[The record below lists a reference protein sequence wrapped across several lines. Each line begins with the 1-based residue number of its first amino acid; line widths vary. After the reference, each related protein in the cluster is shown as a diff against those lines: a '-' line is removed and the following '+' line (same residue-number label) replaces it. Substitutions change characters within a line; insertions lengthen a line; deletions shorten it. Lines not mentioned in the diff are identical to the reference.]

1 MNNDLI
7 VMKFDNEHDALKA
20 KGALEIIRNRQFL
33 GVANAVPVTRDSAG
47 KVDVHHKKSLPLDD
61 TDPYSQIPCQ
71 FVHIFYGESDVKVQE
86 LVAAG
91 LDDTGQ
97 NPGGHGSHRPDAVVP
112 TLVDPVALLM
122 DRAIRVVRA
131 GPPADEAQ
139 ILRPGQAVLHAL
151 KPVRRRIPSLAA
163 DEYVEVEDCP
173 GRGRHDTETIGN
185 PMIVTAASRLL
196 AVQSDRGVGVLSE

>member
-47 KVDVHHKKSLPLDD
+47 KVDVHNKKSLPLDE

-91 LDDTGQ
+91 LDESFVQRVKTALD
-97 NPGGHGSHRPDAVVP
+97 PGSSLILIYIRQDS
-112 TLVDPVALLM
+112 LVDTEQVREAFMRFDGTLYQTTIPPQVEE
-122 DRAIRVVRA
+122 VV
-131 GPPADEAQ
+131 
-139 ILRPGQAVLHAL
+139 L
-151 KPVRRRIPSLAA
+151 KQVQRK
-163 DEYVEVEDCP
+163 
-173 GRGRHDTETIGN
+173 TI
-185 PMIVTAASRLL
+185 
-196 AVQSDRGVGVLSE
+196 E